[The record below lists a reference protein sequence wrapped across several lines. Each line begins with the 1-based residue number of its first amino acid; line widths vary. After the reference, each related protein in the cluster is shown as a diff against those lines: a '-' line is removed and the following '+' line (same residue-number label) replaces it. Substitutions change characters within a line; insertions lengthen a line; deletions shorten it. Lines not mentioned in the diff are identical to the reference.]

1 MKKVMPIV
9 VALAVL
15 IMPCGLFAQQE
26 KVTVET
32 VTTET
37 AGTIS
42 EVRPDTIVIRTETS
56 SSPIKYSSTKT
67 TTYVDETGAPVSIKT
82 VKSGLPVTVY
92 YTLEGDRMIAN
103 KVMIRRT
110 TTTRTTDRGSIE
122 EKQTTTTT
130 TTESK

>member
-82 VKSGLPVTVY
+82 VTSGLPVTVY
-92 YTLEGDRMIAN
+92 YTREGDRMIAN
-103 KVMIRRT
+103 KVVIRRT
-110 TTTRTTDRGSIE
+110 TTTTTGSGPIE
-122 EKQTTTTT
+122 EKETTTTTT

>member
-15 IMPCGLFAQQE
+15 IMPCGVFAQQE

-42 EVRPDTIVIRTETS
+42 EVRPDTLVIRTETS

-67 TTYVDETGAPVSIKT
+67 TTYVDETGAPVSVKT
-82 VKSGLPVTVY
+82 VTSGLPVTVY
-92 YTLEGDRMIAN
+92 YTREGDRMIAN
-103 KVMIRRT
+103 KVVIRKT
-110 TTTRTTDRGSIE
+110 TTTTTGSGPIE

-130 TTESK
+130 TTTESK